1 MKISFDSLHEA
12 WTGFV
17 GQFEPFDWYLTLT
30 FREEVHPE
38 QADRRYNRFLRQINE
53 SLFGRRFREKG
64 QGIYHVRAIEY
75 QRRGVLHFHSLMGG
89 GVWKLRRLS
98 YMDLWYSENGIARI
112 EPYNPNLGARS
123 YLSKYVSKGGEVDI
137 FLPPWRCTQLVSSN
151 GQGEFSY

>member
-1 MKISFDSLHEA
+1 MQIGFDSLHEA

-17 GQFEPFDWYLTLT
+17 GRFEPFDWYLTLT

-38 QADRRYNRFLRQINE
+38 QADRRYSRFVRQVNE
-53 SLFGRRFREKG
+53 SLFGRRFREKR

-98 YMDLWYSENGIARI
+98 YMDLWFAENGIARI
-112 EPYNPNLGARS
+112 EPYDPNLGAKG
-123 YLSKYVSKGGEVDI
+123 YLSKYVSKGGELDI
-137 FLPPWRCTQLVSSN
+137 FLPPLKLNQLGN
-151 GQGEFSY
+151 GQAEFTFKG